1 MRDEAILLFGGTTEG
16 RQLAA
21 LLAARGARVA
31 VSVATPL
38 GAEMLAGT
46 PGVSVLVGRRDAAGM
61 AASLVKAFRAALA
74 AIEAA
79 GVHPDVVLVGEKAA
93 LSKLL

>member
-1 MRDEAILLFGGTTEG
+1 MREEAILLFGGTTEG

-61 AASLVKAFRAALA
+61 AALNDPQIIRW
-74 AIEAA
+74 I
-79 GVHPDVVLVGEKAA
+79 
-93 LSKLL
+93 LSQRKNG